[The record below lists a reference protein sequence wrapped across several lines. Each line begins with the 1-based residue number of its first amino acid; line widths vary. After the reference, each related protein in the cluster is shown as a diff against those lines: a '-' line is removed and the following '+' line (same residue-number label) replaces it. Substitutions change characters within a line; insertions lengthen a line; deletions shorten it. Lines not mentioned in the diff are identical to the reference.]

1 MTYINNHWMMYSYE
15 YFRLSMHEYVGKA
28 WKVHFGLLYYTLLL
42 PTHKLHHNTISI
54 IMATCFDTNLSSSG
68 QYVTDQIATTTP
80 LCTQDTH
87 ILPPTPL
94 QYSTLTFFH
103 PHCCQYCIVT
113 FFHAHYQYST
123 HILPPTLLLIQYS
136 HILPLTLISIQY
148 THTLQFIP
156 LWNVHTPQ
164 LLHTTYNKSNPLIH
178 SKDLVRSSM
187 FKKQLIQL

>member
-1 MTYINNHWMMYSYE
+1 MQENKKKSMTYINNHWMMYSYE

-87 ILPPTPL
+87 M
-94 QYSTLTFFH
+94 
-103 PHCCQYCIVT
+103 
-113 FFHAHYQYST
+113 
-123 HILPPTLLLIQYS
+123 LPPTLLPILYS
-136 HILPLTLISIQY
+136 HILPRTLSIQY

-164 LLHTTYNKSNPLIH
+164 LLHTTYNKSNPFIH